1 MLYEKCPNY
10 LSKIKIVEGDIE
22 LKGLGLSEQDKN
34 YIVEHTQILFN
45 NAATVRFNEPI
56 RKALQIN
63 VIGTKSALDIALE
76 MQKLEVSARY
86 PFKKYEQYF
95 YKENFK
101 IHSRASYM
109 FPQHIPTHIL
119 DIFEKKSIHKSVIQ
133 MKYLVTWMIQIL
145 MILWI
150 QL

>member
-1 MLYEKCPNY
+1 MYEKCPNY

-22 LKGLGLSEQDKN
+22 LKGLGLSEEDKN

-76 MQKLEVSARY
+76 MQKLEVSA
-86 PFKKYEQYF
+86 PLNIHISFKK
-95 YKENFK
+95 
-101 IHSRASYM
+101 I
-109 FPQHIPTHIL
+109 
-119 DIFEKKSIHKSVIQ
+119 
-133 MKYLVTWMIQIL
+133 
-145 MILWI
+145 
-150 QL
+150 